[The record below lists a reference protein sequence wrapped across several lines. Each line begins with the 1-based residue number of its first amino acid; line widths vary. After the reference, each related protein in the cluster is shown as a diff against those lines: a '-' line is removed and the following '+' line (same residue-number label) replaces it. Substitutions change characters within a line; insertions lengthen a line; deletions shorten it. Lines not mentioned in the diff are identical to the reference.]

1 MRLCHLLVIQ
11 ITVRTEALHYN
22 RNVLLVSAAA
32 QQLGFDFELRQ
43 GAASECP
50 ESVFVERL
58 DRQFSGFARAA
69 AHEPILG
76 CLYDRAMHRS
86 TTARL
91 GAMMFLQF
99 FVWGAWYVGAPLYL
113 VKIGFSGSDLGWTY
127 AVGPAR
133 VHTLALFRGHGGG
146 SVFRD

>member
-1 MRLCHLLVIQ
+1 MDWFTASSSEFSEHALPSDQRNFASESGVRLCHLLVIQ

-58 DRQFSGFARAA
+58 DRTVFGIR
-69 AHEPILG
+69 P
-76 CLYDRAMHRS
+76 R
-86 TTARL
+86 
-91 GAMMFLQF
+91 
-99 FVWGAWYVGAPLYL
+99 
-113 VKIGFSGSDLGWTY
+113 
-127 AVGPAR
+127 
-133 VHTLALFRGHGGG
+133 GG
-146 SVFRD
+146 SRAHLRLPVR